1 MTIYS
6 FSGFHTYNSFLN
18 EKGYSL
24 NGKTYSLEDEA
35 VLTGEERDQIFN
47 DIQSGN
53 AMNLLGALPL
63 GGILA
68 GYRRF
73 KDIICISKISLSTKI
88 YNCVRAIF
96 EILGC
101 GFLFVITID
110 LPVSL
115 HRHFWTKGTVYPL
128 RESNKTYF
136 DVVKSLIKKSLDID
150 ETE

>member
-1 MTIYS
+1 MTIYN
-6 FSGFHTYNSFLN
+6 FSGFHTYNSILN
-18 EKGYSL
+18 EKG
-24 NGKTYSLEDEA
+24 YSLEDEA
-35 VLTGEERDQIFN
+35 VLKDKKRDKFFFDARATNTI
-47 DIQSGN
+47 
-53 AMNLLGALPL
+53 NLLGALPL

-73 KDIICISKISLSTKI
+73 KDIICISKFSLSTKI

-115 HRHFWTKGTVYPL
+115 HRHFWTKGPSYPP
-128 RESNKTYF
+128 RESNDTYF
-136 DVVKSLIKKSLDID
+136 VFKELIESLV
-150 ETE
+150 